1 MQRTIGRFLAFPSNV
16 KLDWK
21 ALPGTHAI
29 LFERVGD
36 NEKKVLLDFHQ
47 AVVDVHNDV
56 DEGVEQGAE
65 TLVSA
70 WNQTIEPVFRVVWQS
85 TNLDAPPLVK
95 KQRRQWQHTHLKW
108 AIPVSP
114 M

>member
-1 MQRTIGRFLAFPSNV
+1 VQRTIGRLPAFPSNV

-21 ALPGTHAI
+21 ALPGTHAT
-29 LFERVGD
+29 LFVRVDD

-47 AVVDVHNDV
+47 AVVDVHDDV

-70 WNQTIEPVFRVVWQS
+70 WNQTIKP
-85 TNLDAPPLVK
+85 
-95 KQRRQWQHTHLKW
+95 
-108 AIPVSP
+108 
-114 M
+114 